1 MRTTLDI
8 DDRVLAHARTI
19 SAEQR
24 ISLGAAVSEL
34 ALRGLEP
41 RIDHYATSDL
51 PNLPGFRVAGDL
63 APLTP
68 EMVREA
74 MES

>member
-1 MRTTLDI
+1 MRTTLDL
-8 DDRVLAHARTI
+8 DERVLTHARTL
-19 SAEQR
+19 SAERR

-41 RIDHYATSDL
+41 RVDFAFLPSFSVSIDT
-51 PNLPGFRVAGDL
+51 P
-63 APLTP
+63 PLTP

-74 MES
+74 LDS